1 MDLWMIME
9 TYVRSDYEVHGPRI
23 GKDWTIIDIGAA
35 TGDFAILAAQRSLQ
49 NKVYAIEP
57 YTESFNMLTNNI
69 RLNKIEN
76 IVPVKIAISDKK
88 EVSLKINERNLGNNG
103 EYGQD
108 KIHTIKSPAMSLEQL
123 FKQYQI
129 NHCHLVKCDC
139 EGAEFEIFNN
149 LNKGVYQKIDNI
161 VMEYHL
167 FDPSFKLQQLI
178 NNFEQHGFQIK
189 ISSNPVHKN
198 IGFLW
203 AKKNNIGSN

>member
-23 GKDWTIIDIGAA
+23 GQNWTIIDIGAA
-35 TGDFAILAAQRSLQ
+35 AGDFAILAAQRSPQ

-57 YTESFNMLTNNI
+57 FTESFNLLNSNI

-76 IVPVKIAISDKK
+76 VVPVKIAISDKK
-88 EVSLKINERNLGNNG
+88 EVILKINENNLGNNG
-103 EYGQD
+103 EYGQE
-108 KIHTIKSPAMSLEQL
+108 KIHTIKSPAMPLEQL
-123 FKQYQI
+123 FKKYQI

-149 LNKGVYQKIDNI
+149 LDKGVYQKIDHI

-167 FDPSFKLQQLI
+167 FDSSFKLQQLI
-178 NNFEQHGFQIK
+178 TNFEQHGFQIK
-189 ISSNPVHKN
+189 IYPNPVHKN